1 MNHKLIQNSVSNLLK
16 DLAKATLTL
25 IPLFG
30 VITFI
35 SILIPFEFI
44 GDERRMLL
52 KRTFQ
57 ALESLTGGIV
67 TVFEYRSM
75 ISYRFNES
83 CKKSHVYIA
92 TVIEMFKMSS
102 SVFYNDNG

>member
-1 MNHKLIQNSVSNLLK
+1 MILLVHIIVKIHTKMNNELRVHGRRYFDGYLRIK

-44 GDERRMLL
+44 TEERRMVL
-52 KRTFQ
+52 KRVFQ

-67 TVFEYRSM
+67 LV
-75 ISYRFNES
+75 
-83 CKKSHVYIA
+83 
-92 TVIEMFKMSS
+92 
-102 SVFYNDNG
+102 D

>member
-1 MNHKLIQNSVSNLLK
+1 MILLVHIIVNIHKKVNNQDLRVHGRRYLDNYLRIK

-35 SILIPFEFI
+35 SILIPFNFI
-44 GDERRMLL
+44 DEERRMVL
-52 KRTFQ
+52 KRIFQ

-67 TVFEYRSM
+67 
-75 ISYRFNES
+75 
-83 CKKSHVYIA
+83 KGD
-92 TVIEMFKMSS
+92 VIYHR
-102 SVFYNDNG
+102 VA